1 MPTALVCIAWAAP
14 ACIALLVGVVDME
27 DVVII
32 LVEEAPLKA
41 TDAGVVAVGL
51 METAVL
57 LGLRTL
63 MRDVSMCYILIPYFR
78 CFAMAFGNT
87 RVGSVKGYCTC
98 Q

>member
-1 MPTALVCIAWAAP
+1 
-14 ACIALLVGVVDME
+14 ME
-27 DVVII
+27 DVI
-32 LVEEAPLKA
+32 LPDIMMVEEAPLNA

-63 MRDVSMCYILIPYFR
+63 L
-78 CFAMAFGNT
+78 
-87 RVGSVKGYCTC
+87 GSVSILSQNCNIYLLEPEGKGYRTC